1 MDTVEKDNQIKFA
14 GGAPSDVGTPLLY
27 INTYEYVALASRQKI
42 LVPLSIVQFFQV
54 HLVVGRIYSDKQ
66 HYS

>member
-1 MDTVEKDNQIKFA
+1 MDTVEKDIRINFA

-42 LVPLSIVQFFQV
+42 LVPFQ
-54 HLVVGRIYSDKQ
+54 
-66 HYS
+66 